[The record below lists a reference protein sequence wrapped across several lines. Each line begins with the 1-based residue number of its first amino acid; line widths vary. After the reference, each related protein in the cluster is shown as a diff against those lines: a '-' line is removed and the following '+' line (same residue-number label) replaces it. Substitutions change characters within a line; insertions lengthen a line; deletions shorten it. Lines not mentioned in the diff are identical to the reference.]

1 METSVQRPRD
11 IATIGSIEVFS
22 PRPDRSL
29 WYFKDMLGM
38 EPVHTE
44 SDPVYLRG
52 YGAYAV
58 STLMLTAAKQA
69 GVGTTAWRAVSP
81 QALDRRVK
89 ALEAAGLG
97 GATTSGSRCATSRGR

>member
-52 YGAYAV
+52 
-58 STLMLTAAKQA
+58 
-69 GVGTTAWRAVSP
+69 
-81 QALDRRVK
+81 
-89 ALEAAGLG
+89 
-97 GATTSGSRCATSRGR
+97 